1 MINAKATQDFVPIKE
16 IRDSII
22 VLKDGSMRSILLV
35 SSTNFS
41 LKSVDERQAILFQ
54 YQNFLN
60 SLDFT
65 IQIFLMSRRL
75 DIRPYLQTLEDR
87 IKEQT
92 NELLKVQTREYIE
105 FIRTFTENFNV
116 MQKSFFVSVPYY
128 PPLFDAGRKG
138 GFFSNVTGLF
148 GGEKQA
154 ATLDLDFAESRSQL
168 EQKVGVVE
176 QGLKRLGLQTT
187 PLGTEELVE
196 LFFKLFNPEGGDV
209 PPFNPEKPVSL

>member
-1 MINAKATQDFVPIKE
+1 MLKATATQDFVPIKE
-16 IRDSII
+16 VREGVV
-22 VLKDGSMRSILLV
+22 VLKDNSMRSILLV

-65 IQIFLMSRRL
+65 VQIFLMSRRL
-75 DIRPYLQTLEDR
+75 DIRPYLQTLEDL
-87 IKEQT
+87 IKDQT

-105 FIRTFTENFNV
+105 FIRTFTDTYNI

-128 PPLFDAGRKG
+128 PPLINTGG
-138 GFFSNVTGLF
+138 SGFFSGLF
-148 GGEKQA
+148 GGNKIKI
-154 ATLDLDFAESRSQL
+154 TSDKDFEESKSQL

-176 QGLKRLGLQTT
+176 QGLRRLGLQTV
-187 PLGTEELVE
+187 PLGTEELIE
-196 LFFKLFNPEGGDV
+196 LFFKTFNPEGGDA
-209 PPFNPEKPVSL
+209 PSFIPQDKPLA

>member
-1 MINAKATQDFVPIKE
+1 MLKATATQDFVPIKE
-16 IRDSII
+16 IREGVLI
-22 VLKDGSMRSILLV
+22 LKDNSMRSILLV

-75 DIRPYLQTLEDR
+75 DIRPYLQTLEDL
-87 IKEQT
+87 IPNQT

-105 FIRTFTENFNV
+105 FIRTFTETYNI
-116 MQKSFFVSVPYY
+116 MQKSFFISVPYY
-128 PPLFDAGRKG
+128 PPLINTGKG
-138 GFFSNVTGLF
+138 GFFSGLF
-148 GGEKQA
+148 GGNKIKL
-154 ATLDLDFAESRSQL
+154 TSDRDFAESRSQL

-176 QGLKRLGLQTT
+176 QGLRRLSLQTV
-187 PLGTEELVE
+187 PLGTEELIE
-196 LFFKLFNPEGGDV
+196 LFFKAFNPEGGDA
-209 PPFNPEKPVSL
+209 PSFIPQEKPQA